1 MIPKVII
8 NGVLK
13 LMIKQFKLDKLE
25 RVYDY
30 VFGKNELDYKY
41 DELNKRM
48 KKVES
53 IAHEPKEFVSCKKCN
68 DEVKEEKKWYDK

>member
-13 LMIKQFKLDKLE
+13 LVIKQFKLDKLE

-41 DELNKRM
+41 DDLNKRLI
-48 KKVES
+48 KVES
-53 IAHEPKEFVSCKKCN
+53 KSCKKCDN
-68 DEVKEEKKWYDK
+68 DVKEDKWYDK

>member
-13 LMIKQFKLDKLE
+13 LIIKQFKLEKLE

-41 DELNKRM
+41 DDLNNRL
-48 KKVES
+48 KKVELIS
-53 IAHEPKEFVSCKKCN
+53 HEPKEFITCKKCN
-68 DEVKEEKKWYDK
+68 EEVKDEKWYDKE

>member
-13 LMIKQFKLDKLE
+13 LVIKQFKLDKLE

-41 DELNKRM
+41 DDLNKRL

-53 IAHEPKEFVSCKKCN
+53 MSHGPNK
-68 DEVKEEKKWYDK
+68 DVKEDKWYDK

>member
-1 MIPKVII
+1 MIPKAII

-13 LMIKQFKLDKLE
+13 LVIKQFKLDKLE
-25 RVYDY
+25 RVYEY

-48 KKVES
+48 KKVEAL
-53 IAHEPKEFVSCKKCN
+53 AHKPGDTSVDEKE
-68 DEVKEEKKWYDK
+68 EKEEKKWYDK

>member
-13 LMIKQFKLDKLE
+13 LVIKQFKLDKLE

-41 DELNKRM
+41 DDLNKRLT
-48 KKVES
+48 KIES
-53 IAHEPKEFVSCKKCN
+53 KSCKKCDN
-68 DEVKEEKKWYDK
+68 DVKEDKWYDK

>member
-13 LMIKQFKLDKLE
+13 LVIKQFKLDKLE

-41 DELNKRM
+41 DDLNKRLR
-48 KKVES
+48 KVES
-53 IAHEPKEFVSCKKCN
+53 KSCKKCDN
-68 DEVKEEKKWYDK
+68 DVKEDKWYDK